1 MKPFNNDFPA
11 TDSWGVGD
19 WSKLMEENKMIISEA
34 YESNKNLEWWK
45 KNMSTSSDKRVFES
59 GSQRDSD
66 ANKPL
71 TTALTAYA
79 RLRYGYH
86 LRKGSNN
93 YGKDNWKL
101 GQPSEALLE
110 SLDRHLAQYL
120 SGDRS
125 EDHLSAIMFGVVMLM
140 QNEEKEGIPVDNYFT
155 KV

>member
-1 MKPFNNDFPA
+1 MTVSHDHI
-11 TDSWGVGD
+11 D
-19 WSKLMEENKMIISEA
+19 
-34 YESNKNLEWWK
+34 WWK
-45 KNMSTSSDKRVFES
+45 KNMSSTLDSEGFKMQFETANRLDSKRVFES

-66 ANKPL
+66 TNKPL

-120 SGDRS
+120 LGDRS

>member
-1 MKPFNNDFPA
+1 MTITHDTSEYWKHSIA
-11 TDSWGVGD
+11 TGD
-19 WSKLMEENKMIISEA
+19 MNQ
-34 YESNKNLEWWK
+34 N
-45 KNMSTSSDKRVFES
+45 KRVFES
-59 GSQRDSD
+59 GSQRDDDS
-66 ANKPL
+66 NKPL

>member
-1 MKPFNNDFPA
+1 MTVSHDHI
-11 TDSWGVGD
+11 D
-19 WSKLMEENKMIISEA
+19 
-34 YESNKNLEWWK
+34 WWK
-45 KNMSTSSDKRVFES
+45 KNMSSTNDIYKREDWDGCLTASTEFVSNKRIFAS
-59 GSQRDSD
+59 GSQRDDDS
-66 ANKPL
+66 NKPL

>member
-1 MKPFNNDFPA
+1 M
-11 TDSWGVGD
+11 T
-19 WSKLMEENKMIISEA
+19 ISHD
-34 YESNKNLEWWK
+34 NIDWWK
-45 KNMSTSSDKRVFES
+45 KNMSVSSDRVFES
-59 GSQRDSD
+59 GSKRDND
-66 ANKPL
+66 THKPL

-101 GQPSEALLE
+101 GQPTEAVLE

-120 SGDRS
+120 GGDRS

-140 QNEEKEGIPVDNYFT
+140 QNEEKEGIKADYYFE
-155 KV
+155 K

>member
-1 MKPFNNDFPA
+1 M
-11 TDSWGVGD
+11 T
-19 WSKLMEENKMIISEA
+19 ISHD
-34 YESNKNLEWWK
+34 NIDWWK
-45 KNMSTSSDKRVFES
+45 KNMSVSSDIKNNNFNAIADAFGEALNKVEGKRVFES

-66 ANKPL
+66 TNKPL

-140 QNEEKEGIPVDNYFT
+140 QNEEKEGIPVDNYF
-155 KV
+155 KKS

>member
-1 MKPFNNDFPA
+1 M
-11 TDSWGVGD
+11 T
-19 WSKLMEENKMIISEA
+19 ISHD
-34 YESNKNLEWWK
+34 NIDWWK
-45 KNMSTSSDKRVFES
+45 KNMSVSSINLEEHLINKRVFES

-66 ANKPL
+66 TNKPL

-140 QNEEKEGIPVDNYFT
+140 QNEEKDGIPVDNYF
-155 KV
+155 KKS

>member
-1 MKPFNNDFPA
+1 MTVSHDHI
-11 TDSWGVGD
+11 D
-19 WSKLMEENKMIISEA
+19 
-34 YESNKNLEWWK
+34 WWK

-66 ANKPL
+66 TNKPL

-101 GQPSEALLE
+101 GQPSEVLLE
-110 SLDRHLAQYL
+110 SLDRHLGWYL
-120 SGDRS
+120 LGDRS